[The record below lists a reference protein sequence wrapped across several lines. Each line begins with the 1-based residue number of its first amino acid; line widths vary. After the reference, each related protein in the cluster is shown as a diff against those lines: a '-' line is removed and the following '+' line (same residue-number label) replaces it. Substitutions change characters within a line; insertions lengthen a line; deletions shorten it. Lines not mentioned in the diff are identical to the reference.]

1 MGAAMDKLNLKNILT
16 AVRDIIKR
24 NRVAYKDYLGEETIT
39 ETKTLVTASLVA
51 GDKATVTADPSFT
64 GFVEGETYDVTLN
77 GETTP
82 MVAKDISWLI
92 KIIGGS

>member
-16 AVRDIIKR
+16 AVRDMILR
-24 NRVAYKDYLGEETIT
+24 HRVAYKDYLGEETVT
-39 ETKTLVTASLVA
+39 ETKTFVTASFVA
-51 GDKATVTADPSFT
+51 GDNATVTADPSFT

-82 MVAKDISWLI
+82 MVAEDISWLL
-92 KIIGGS
+92 KIVGGL